1 MAPWIADDEN
11 DAPAGEPI
19 AGGDAPAPGPSPDA
33 PVEGGE
39 ADTAP
44 ADTPSADAPNVDDV
58 APQVAAN
65 DDGELRLDLDG
76 YEGPIDVLLT
86 LAREQKVDLKKIS
99 ILELA
104 DQYLSFINHARK
116 LRLELAADYLVMA
129 AWLAYLKSRLLLP
142 EPPADGEP
150 TGVELAAALAFQLQR
165 LEAMQKAGQSLLN
178 LPQLG
183 RDVFTRGAPEPLKIV
198 DIPVYELTLYEL
210 LKAYGTHPGR
220 RREGML
226 QIQPLNLF
234 SMDDALKRI
243 GDMLGHTLDWTVLQN
258 FLPDGLL
265 KPLQRRAAV
274 AATFA
279 ASLELARSG
288 IINIRQDGLFGPI
301 YMKRAEPRADTS
313 PNEATPS

>member
-1 MAPWIADDEN
+1 MTSWSVDDETN
-11 DAPAGEPI
+11 LPDESGLADQAPIDAAAETDTESDNQ
-19 AGGDAPAPGPSPDA
+19 DARLI
-33 PVEGGE
+33 
-39 ADTAP
+39 
-44 ADTPSADAPNVDDV
+44 
-58 APQVAAN
+58 AAN

-76 YEGPIDVLLT
+76 YEGPIDILLS

-104 DQYLSFINHARK
+104 DQYLAFINHARR

-165 LEAMQKAGQSLLN
+165 LEAMQKAGQAMIN

-183 RDVFTRGAPEPLKIV
+183 RDIFTRGAPEPLKLV
-198 DIPVYELTLYEL
+198 DIPVFELSLYEL

-220 RREGML
+220 RREGLL
-226 QIQPLNLF
+226 QITPLNLF

-243 GDMLGHTLDWTVLQN
+243 GDILGQTLDWTILQN
-258 FLPDGLL
+258 FLPDGL
-265 KPLQRRAAV
+265 KQPLQRRAAV

-288 IINIRQDGLFGPI
+288 VINLRQEGHFGPI
-301 YMKRAEPRADTS
+301 YMKRAEPAAPISPSEVTTS
-313 PNEATPS
+313 